1 MTTTE
6 KDKMEYK
13 EKEEEV
19 NPVEDKKIKETEEK
33 LLNQLTANND
43 KKDP

>member
-1 MTTTE
+1 
-6 KDKMEYK
+6 MEYK

-33 LLNQLTANND
+33 LLNQLTANDD